1 MKRLLFAAGAALCI
15 AGGAHASIT
24 PILTSVTADGSNFLF
39 TYSATLS
46 GDEGVTA
53 GSQLV
58 IMDFAGY
65 VDGSISAPSADVTTS
80 VVDTANFDVA
90 TGGVQVNPM
99 FSDDPTIPD
108 LVFTYNGPD
117 FQTTGGP
124 FTPITVTLTAESTLG
139 GTTQDGFSSRAIS
152 NSGIGTVGSAS
163 FNNGAVGVAAAQ
175 ALPEPAS
182 WALLIVGFGGIGGLL
197 RAKRRPEAGS
207 SLA

>member
-1 MKRLLFAAGAALCI
+1 M
-15 AGGAHASIT
+15 
-24 PILTSVTADGSNFLF
+24 SVTADGSDFLF

-65 VDGSISAPSADVTTS
+65 VDGSISAPSANVTATAA
-80 VVDTANFDVA
+80 DTANFDVS

-99 FSDDPTIPD
+99 FTDDPTIPD
-108 LVFTYNGPD
+108 LIFTYNGPD

-124 FTPITVTLTAESTLG
+124 FTPITITLTAESTLG
-139 GTTQDGFSSRAIS
+139 GTSQDGFSSRAIS
-152 NSGIGTVGSAS
+152 NSGINTVGSAS
-163 FNNGAVGVAAAQ
+163 FNNGAVGVAAAQTQ

-182 WALLIVGFGGIGGLL
+182 WALLIVGFGGIGGLV
-197 RAKRRPEAGS
+197 RAKRRTA
-207 SLA
+207 LA

>member
-24 PILTSVTADGSNFLF
+24 PVLMSVTADGSDFLF

-65 VDGSISAPSADVTTS
+65 VDGSISAPSANVTATAA
-80 VVDTANFDVA
+80 DTANFDVS

-99 FSDDPTIPD
+99 FTDDPTIPD
-108 LVFTYNGPD
+108 LIFTYNGPD

-124 FTPITVTLTAESTLG
+124 FTPITITLTAESTLG
-139 GTTQDGFSSRAIS
+139 GTSQDGFSSRAIS
-152 NSGIGTVGSAS
+152 NSGINTVGSAS
-163 FNNGAVGVAAAQ
+163 FNNGAVGVAAAQTQ

-182 WALLIVGFGGIGGLL
+182 WALLIVGFGGIGGLV
-197 RAKRRPEAGS
+197 RAKRRTA
-207 SLA
+207 LA